1 MQKFQPNS
9 HTGGGGGKKPL
20 LSLVCILALAC
31 SSQAA
36 WVINDSDSTNRT
48 EHINATISNNITL
61 NNRNT
66 AIYTDRNSPIGELTI
81 NGGVTIQV
89 NRDGGKG
96 IEINTGSNGTAVNN
110 ITNNGHINT
119 RGTGISI
126 NDRSSAETITIGA
139 NGSITSAGGNAI
151 YVGNSSRVNHIDIQ
165 GATTGSGGIIN
176 RGTIG
181 VSGTSNPNGIKVTG
195 SIVSTN
201 NRAAAIENMGTIN
214 GGIDVTGT
222 LTGGTGS
229 SYWGF
234 HTSILNYKTIN
245 GGIKVGENAI
255 LNGGILNVQLNNG
268 PASIIGD
275 ITVDGTINM
284 NGRGSAINNGY
295 MGTVNGNIIVGENG
309 KLGGN
314 IWNQNRI
321 TGKVE
326 VKGTLTG
333 EIRNRNN
340 GSTIGQGIIV
350 SGGTITNGIK
360 NEGTVNQNIKVE
372 NGGNLQGQGIVNQ
385 GKVEGNV
392 QIQGSNV
399 TNIQNTGTVTQKI
412 ELTQNSTIQG
422 SITNTNTINGIDIA
436 NSQIGVNIVNS
447 GTNASTGAI
456 NITNSSNVGGSIVN
470 QNGATFTNS
479 ITLDQSS
486 KLGGIS
492 NTQGSTMSGTLTL
505 NGEVGTIYN
514 AGKFDSILTLSN
526 KVGEINNAEGGTIS
540 NDITINQNGS
550 VGTLANGGTMQNI
563 TIQQQG
569 KVENITNSGTM
580 QAITNNGTGTLTLT
594 NSGGTIDKITN
605 GTGATATIRNQGKI
619 TNGIINDGG
628 TLTVFND
635 FRKDESAANGYHT
648 IGEIGKTANGVH
660 IENKNNGKL
669 HLDAWY
675 FNKEDFT
682 TQEERKNNAL
692 LVEGNYAG
700 ITLGDVFVNTQG
712 LDVDKTYNANTF
724 IADKDGNAVGGQIN
738 NGQGIDV
745 NKLHSVS
752 GIYKFENFGGKGE
765 YRAII
770 NRDELSGK
778 TLAQSIIYSQ
788 RVRNV
793 NLSRILREATTQV
806 FVSGKESEVNGKSL
820 SQLEQLHTNHR
831 DENSQNHTFVI
842 PYYQNF
848 SADLGNNAKLKS
860 NSSGMLIATQRELP
874 NDYGVLGIYTGFEN
888 AEQKVNAQR
897 LDLDGNSY
905 YAGLTYNHSFYE
917 DDLTTYFMNLTTKL
931 DYIERDITKTY
942 LGYIGSASST
952 AKVFGYGANARV
964 GLSHYL
970 KNDAKITPQIGF
982 NYLGMH
988 SKPFTLNHLGGT
1000 REHYYSQNFNFIDAV
1015 ATIKYE
1021 TPWINR
1027 FKTSLALGTII
1038 NVYKDAEGTLHLDNN
1053 FLSSE
1058 LDIARLYGVVQG
1070 GISYDLTKDS
1080 DISLGYSGIFSSANT
1095 IRSHALMFRYAWW
1108 W

>member
-1 MQKFQPNS
+1 LSCTLLTTLLTSASAAKEISGTQNAFAVNDETVTIKNGATVQVGSPVIGKYKGSNS
-9 HTGGGGGKKPL
+9 SIAVGQNVKESSITIEEGGK
-20 LSLVCILALAC
+20 
-31 SSQAA
+31 
-36 WVINDSDSTNRT
+36 
-48 EHINATISNNITL
+48 L
-61 NNRNT
+61 NGR
-66 AIYTDRNSPIGELTI
+66 IYTRAAKIKDII
-81 NGGVTIQV
+81 I
-89 NRDGGKG
+89 
-96 IEINTGSNGTAVNN
+96 
-110 ITNNGHINT
+110 
-119 RGTGISI
+119 
-126 NDRSSAETITIGA
+126 
-139 NGSITSAGGNAI
+139 NGSIGAGPSNASI
-151 YVGNSSRVNHIDIQ
+151 INFRGTTIEKIEVGQ
-165 GATTGSGGIIN
+165 TGVLEGGIIN
-176 RGTIG
+176 SWFNGQGTT
-181 VSGTSNPNGIKVTG
+181 SGNS
-195 SIVSTN
+195 
-201 NRAAAIENMGTIN
+201 TIN
-214 GGIDVTGT
+214 NIDIKGEV
-222 LTGGTGS
+222 
-229 SYWGF
+229 
-234 HTSILNYKTIN
+234 K
-245 GGIKVGENAI
+245 GGIKNQS
-255 LNGGILNVQLNNG
+255 GIMQT
-268 PASIIGD
+268 
-275 ITVDGTINM
+275 IT
-284 NGRGSAINNGY
+284 
-295 MGTVNGNIIVGENG
+295 
-309 KLGGN
+309 
-314 IWNQNRI
+314 I
-321 TGKVE
+321 TG
-326 VKGTLTG
+326 
-333 EIRNRNN
+333 
-340 GSTIGQGIIV
+340 SV
-350 SGGTITNGIK
+350 SGGIQNDDTM
-360 NEGTVNQNIKVE
+360 GTLKIE
-372 NGGNLQGQGIVNQ
+372 NGGSVSGDIINNKTMQNISVSGSTVN
-385 GKVEGNV
+385 N
-392 QIQGSNV
+392 
-399 TNIQNTGTVTQKI
+399 NIQNSGTISGVT
-412 ELTQNSTIQG
+412 
-422 SITNTNTINGIDIA
+422 IT
-436 NSQIGVNIVNS
+436 NSQIGGNIVNS
-447 GTNASTGAI
+447 GTNANTG
-456 NITNSSNVGGSIVN
+456 NISITGTSNVGGSIIN
-470 QNGATFTNS
+470 QDGANFNNQ
-479 ITLDQSS
+479 ITLDQNS

-492 NTQGSTMSGTLTL
+492 NAANSTMSGQLDL
-505 NGEVGTIYN
+505 KGEVGTITN
-514 AGKFDSILTLSN
+514 AGTLSSQLNLSN
-526 KVGEINNAEGGTIS
+526 KIGEINNEEGGTIS
-540 NDITINQNGS
+540 NDITINNGGS
-550 VGTLANGGTMQNI
+550 VGAINNA
-563 TIQQQG
+563 
-569 KVENITNSGTM
+569 GTM

-605 GTGATATIRNQGKI
+605 GNGATATIRNQGKI

-675 FNKEDFT
+675 FNKEDYAT
-682 TQEERKNNAL
+682 TEERKNNAL
-692 LVEGNYAG
+692 LVNGNYAG

-724 IADKDGNAVGGQIN
+724 IADKDGNIVGDKIN

-770 NRDELSGK
+770 NRDELSGR

-806 FVSGKESEVNGKSL
+806 FVSGKESETNANGKSL

-831 DENSQNHTFVI
+831 DQNSQNHTFVI

-1095 IRSHALMFRYAWW
+1095 IRSHAFMFRYAWW

>member
-1 MQKFQPNS
+1 
-9 HTGGGGGKKPL
+9 
-20 LSLVCILALAC
+20 
-31 SSQAA
+31 
-36 WVINDSDSTNRT
+36 
-48 EHINATISNNITL
+48 
-61 NNRNT
+61 
-66 AIYTDRNSPIGELTI
+66 
-81 NGGVTIQV
+81 
-89 NRDGGKG
+89 
-96 IEINTGSNGTAVNN
+96 
-110 ITNNGHINT
+110 
-119 RGTGISI
+119 
-126 NDRSSAETITIGA
+126 
-139 NGSITSAGGNAI
+139 
-151 YVGNSSRVNHIDIQ
+151 
-165 GATTGSGGIIN
+165 
-176 RGTIG
+176 
-181 VSGTSNPNGIKVTG
+181 
-195 SIVSTN
+195 
-201 NRAAAIENMGTIN
+201 
-214 GGIDVTGT
+214 
-222 LTGGTGS
+222 
-229 SYWGF
+229 
-234 HTSILNYKTIN
+234 
-245 GGIKVGENAI
+245 
-255 LNGGILNVQLNNG
+255 
-268 PASIIGD
+268 
-275 ITVDGTINM
+275 
-284 NGRGSAINNGY
+284 
-295 MGTVNGNIIVGENG
+295 
-309 KLGGN
+309 
-314 IWNQNRI
+314 
-321 TGKVE
+321 
-326 VKGTLTG
+326 
-333 EIRNRNN
+333 
-340 GSTIGQGIIV
+340 
-350 SGGTITNGIK
+350 
-360 NEGTVNQNIKVE
+360 
-372 NGGNLQGQGIVNQ
+372 
-385 GKVEGNV
+385 
-392 QIQGSNV
+392 
-399 TNIQNTGTVTQKI
+399 
-412 ELTQNSTIQG
+412 
-422 SITNTNTINGIDIA
+422 
-436 NSQIGVNIVNS
+436 
-447 GTNASTGAI
+447 
-456 NITNSSNVGGSIVN
+456 
-470 QNGATFTNS
+470 
-479 ITLDQSS
+479 
-486 KLGGIS
+486 
-492 NTQGSTMSGTLTL
+492 
-505 NGEVGTIYN
+505 
-514 AGKFDSILTLSN
+514 
-526 KVGEINNAEGGTIS
+526 
-540 NDITINQNGS
+540 
-550 VGTLANGGTMQNI
+550 
-563 TIQQQG
+563 
-569 KVENITNSGTM
+569 
-580 QAITNNGTGTLTLT
+580 
-594 NSGGTIDKITN
+594 
-605 GTGATATIRNQGKI
+605 
-619 TNGIINDGG
+619 
-628 TLTVFND
+628 
-635 FRKDESAANGYHT
+635 
-648 IGEIGKTANGVH
+648 EIGKTANGVH
-660 IENKNNGKL
+660 IENKNGGKL

-692 LVEGNYAG
+692 LVDGNYAG

-724 IADKDGNAVGGQIN
+724 IADKDGNMVGDQIN

-806 FVSGKESEVNGKSL
+806 FVSGKEGETNANGKSL
-820 SQLEQLHTNHR
+820 GQLEQLHTNHR

-848 SADLGNNAKLKS
+848 SADLGSHTGKLKS

-931 DYIERDITKTY
+931 DYIERDVTKTY
-942 LGYIGSASST
+942 LGYIGSVSST

-1095 IRSHALMFRYAWW
+1095 IRSHAFMF
-1108 W
+1108 

>member
-1 MQKFQPNS
+1 
-9 HTGGGGGKKPL
+9 
-20 LSLVCILALAC
+20 
-31 SSQAA
+31 
-36 WVINDSDSTNRT
+36 
-48 EHINATISNNITL
+48 
-61 NNRNT
+61 
-66 AIYTDRNSPIGELTI
+66 
-81 NGGVTIQV
+81 
-89 NRDGGKG
+89 
-96 IEINTGSNGTAVNN
+96 
-110 ITNNGHINT
+110 
-119 RGTGISI
+119 
-126 NDRSSAETITIGA
+126 
-139 NGSITSAGGNAI
+139 
-151 YVGNSSRVNHIDIQ
+151 
-165 GATTGSGGIIN
+165 
-176 RGTIG
+176 
-181 VSGTSNPNGIKVTG
+181 
-195 SIVSTN
+195 
-201 NRAAAIENMGTIN
+201 
-214 GGIDVTGT
+214 
-222 LTGGTGS
+222 
-229 SYWGF
+229 
-234 HTSILNYKTIN
+234 
-245 GGIKVGENAI
+245 
-255 LNGGILNVQLNNG
+255 
-268 PASIIGD
+268 
-275 ITVDGTINM
+275 
-284 NGRGSAINNGY
+284 
-295 MGTVNGNIIVGENG
+295 
-309 KLGGN
+309 
-314 IWNQNRI
+314 
-321 TGKVE
+321 
-326 VKGTLTG
+326 
-333 EIRNRNN
+333 
-340 GSTIGQGIIV
+340 
-350 SGGTITNGIK
+350 
-360 NEGTVNQNIKVE
+360 
-372 NGGNLQGQGIVNQ
+372 
-385 GKVEGNV
+385 
-392 QIQGSNV
+392 
-399 TNIQNTGTVTQKI
+399 
-412 ELTQNSTIQG
+412 
-422 SITNTNTINGIDIA
+422 
-436 NSQIGVNIVNS
+436 
-447 GTNASTGAI
+447 
-456 NITNSSNVGGSIVN
+456 
-470 QNGATFTNS
+470 
-479 ITLDQSS
+479 
-486 KLGGIS
+486 
-492 NTQGSTMSGTLTL
+492 
-505 NGEVGTIYN
+505 
-514 AGKFDSILTLSN
+514 
-526 KVGEINNAEGGTIS
+526 
-540 NDITINQNGS
+540 
-550 VGTLANGGTMQNI
+550 
-563 TIQQQG
+563 
-569 KVENITNSGTM
+569 
-580 QAITNNGTGTLTLT
+580 
-594 NSGGTIDKITN
+594 
-605 GTGATATIRNQGKI
+605 
-619 TNGIINDGG
+619 NDGG

-660 IENKNNGKL
+660 IENNNGGKL

-692 LVEGNYAG
+692 LVNGNYAG

-712 LDVDKTYNANTF
+712 LDVDKTYNANTL
-724 IADKDGNAVGGQIN
+724 IADKNGNAVGDQIN

-806 FVSGKESEVNGKSL
+806 FVSGKEGEVNGKSL

-942 LGYIGSASST
+942 LGYIGSVSST

-1000 REHYYSQNFNFIDAV
+1000 REHYYSQNFNFVDAV

-1027 FKTSLALGTII
+1027 FKTAVALGTII

-1070 GISYDLTKDS
+1070 GISY
-1080 DISLGYSGIFSSANT
+1080 
-1095 IRSHALMFRYAWW
+1095 
-1108 W
+1108 

>member
-1 MQKFQPNS
+1 F
-9 HTGGGGGKKPL
+9 
-20 LSLVCILALAC
+20 ALAC

-36 WVINDSDSTNRT
+36 WVINKSDSQQETQ
-48 EHINATISNNITL
+48 HIDTAISNDIIL

-66 AIYTDRNSPIGELTI
+66 AIYTDRNGAQLGQLTI
-81 NGGVTIQV
+81 NDGVTIQV
-89 NRDGGKG
+89 NKANGKG
-96 IEINTGSNGTAVNN
+96 IEINTGKNGTSVNN
-110 ITNNGHINT
+110 ITNNGVINT

-126 NDRSSAETITIGA
+126 NDRSSAETITVGA
-139 NGSITSAGGNAI
+139 NGRITSAGGNAI
-151 YVGNSSRVNHIDIQ
+151 YVGNGSRVNHIDIQ

-181 VSGTSNPNGIKVTG
+181 VQTTTQPNGIKVTG
-195 SIVSTN
+195 SITSSNRGATALTN
-201 NRAAAIENMGTIN
+201 HGTIHGGINIENG
-214 GGIDVTGT
+214 GT
-222 LTGGTGS
+222 LTGGRQGVNNAL
-229 SYWGF
+229 YVAIHNNGG
-234 HTSILNYKTIN
+234 TIN
-245 GGIKVGENAI
+245 GGIKVGEGSI
-255 LNGGILNVQLNNG
+255 LNGGIMNYASYYGGFSYLNGNIEV
-268 PASIIGD
+268 A
-275 ITVDGTINM
+275 GTIN
-284 NGRGSAINNGY
+284 
-295 MGTVNGNIIVGENG
+295 GTNIGIQNSFGTISGDVKITDKG
-309 KLGGN
+309 KVTGN
-314 IWNQNRI
+314 IWNQGTI
-321 TGKVE
+321 EGKIEIKGKVD
-326 VKGTLTG
+326 GLIANRPTG
-333 EIRNRNN
+333 VIKKDIE
-340 GSTIGQGIIV
+340 V
-350 SGGTITNGIK
+350 SGGTITNNIS
-360 NEGTVNQNIKVE
+360 NWGTIEAGIKVE
-372 NGGNLQGQGIVNQ
+372 NGA
-385 GKVEGNV
+385 
-392 QIQGSNV
+392 
-399 TNIQNTGTVTQKI
+399 NITGDIYNEK
-412 ELTQNSTIQG
+412 TIQ
-422 SITNTNTINGIDIA
+422 NGIDIA
-436 NSQIGVNIVNS
+436 NSQIGGNIVNS
-447 GTNASTGAI
+447 GSNASTGAI
-456 NITNSSNVGGSIVN
+456 NITGTSNVGGSIIN
-470 QNGATFTNS
+470 QNGANFTNN
-479 ITLDQSS
+479 ITLDQNS

-492 NTQGSTMSGTLTL
+492 NTQGSTMSGQLDL
-505 NGEVGTIYN
+505 KGEVGAINN
-514 AGKFDSILTLSN
+514 AGKFDSTLTLSN
-526 KVGEINNAEGGTIS
+526 KVGQINNAEGGTIS
-540 NDITINQNGS
+540 NDITINNGGS
-550 VGTLANGGTMQNI
+550 VGAINNAGTMQNI
-563 TIQQQG
+563 TNNG
-569 KVENITNSGTM
+569 TLSNITNSGTM
-580 QAITNNGTGTLTLT
+580 QAITNNGTTGTLTLT

-605 GTGATATIRNQGKI
+605 GNGATATIRNQGKI

-675 FNKEDFT
+675 FNKEDYAT
-682 TQEERKNNAL
+682 AEERKNNAL

-724 IADKDGNAVGGQIN
+724 IADKDGNMVGDKIN

-752 GIYKFENFGGKGE
+752 GIYKFENFGGNGQ

-778 TLAQSIIYSQ
+778 SLAQSIIYSQ

-806 FVSGKESEVNGKSL
+806 FVSGKESEANGKSL
-820 SQLEQLHTNHR
+820 SQLERLHTNHR

-1095 IRSHALMFRYAWW
+1095 IRSHAFMFRYAWW

>member
-1 MQKFQPNS
+1 
-9 HTGGGGGKKPL
+9 
-20 LSLVCILALAC
+20 LVCILALGYTTQL
-31 SSQAA
+31 QAA
-36 WVINDSDSTNRT
+36 WVINDSDSSQNNNNN
-48 EHINATISNNITL
+48 HINATISSNITL
-61 NNRNT
+61 NNKNT
-66 AIYTDRNSPIGELTI
+66 AIYTDRNGQQLGQLTI
-81 NGGVTIQV
+81 NEGVTIQV
-89 NRDGGKG
+89 NKSNGKG
-96 IEINTGSNGTAVNN
+96 VEINTGNGGTQVNN

-126 NDRSSAETITIGA
+126 NDRSSAETITVGA
-139 NGSITSAGGNAI
+139 NGSITSANGNAI

-165 GATTGSGGIIN
+165 GATTGNGGIIN

-181 VSGTSNPNGIKVTG
+181 VQTTTQPNGIKVTG
-195 SIVSTN
+195 SITSGN
-201 NRAAAIENMGTIN
+201 NRATALTNQGTIH
-214 GGIDVTGT
+214 GGINIDNGT
-222 LTGGTGS
+222 LTGGKQGVNGS
-229 SYWGF
+229 FYVAIHNNGG
-234 HTSILNYKTIN
+234 TIN
-245 GGIKVGENAI
+245 GGIKVGQGST
-255 LNGGILNVQLNNG
+255 LNGGIMNYASGWGAHSTLNGGIEV
-268 PASIIGD
+268 A
-275 ITVDGTINM
+275 GTINGTNIGIQNSFGTI
-284 NGRGSAINNGY
+284 NGDVKITETGS
-295 MGTVNGNIIVGENG
+295 MT
-309 KLGGN
+309 GN
-314 IWNQNRI
+314 IWNQTTIN
-321 TGKVE
+321 GKVE
-326 VKGTLTG
+326 IKGTLTG

-340 GSTIGQGIIV
+340 NSQSMITQGIIV

-360 NEGTVNQNIKVE
+360 NEGTIQQNIKVE
-372 NGGNLQGQGIVNQ
+372 NGGKLQGQGIFNQ

-412 ELTQNSTIQG
+412 EVTQNSTIQG
-422 SITNTNTINGIDIA
+422 SITNTNKINGIDIT
-436 NSQIGVNIVNS
+436 NSQIGGNIVNS
-447 GTNASTGAI
+447 GSNASTGAI
-456 NITNSSNVGGSIVN
+456 NITNSSNVGGSIIN
-470 QNGATFTNS
+470 QNGANFTNN
-479 ITLDQSS
+479 ITLDQNS
-486 KLGGIS
+486 KLGGIT
-492 NTQGSTMSGTLTL
+492 NAANSTMSGTLTL
-505 NGEVGTIYN
+505 NGEVGAINN
-514 AGKFDSILTLSN
+514 AGKFDSTLTLSN
-526 KVGEINNAEGGTIS
+526 KVGQINNAEGGTIS

-550 VGTLANGGTMQNI
+550 VGAINNA
-563 TIQQQG
+563 
-569 KVENITNSGTM
+569 GTM

-682 TQEERKNNAL
+682 TQEERKANAL
-692 LVEGNYAG
+692 LVNGNYAG

-724 IADKDGNAVGGQIN
+724 IADKDGNAVGDKIN

-806 FVSGKESEVNGKSL
+806 FVSGKEGEVNGKSL
-820 SQLEQLHTNHR
+820 SQLERLHTNHR

-1027 FKTSLALGTII
+1027 FKTAVALGTII

-1095 IRSHALMFRYAWW
+1095 IRSHAFMFRYAWW

>member
-1 MQKFQPNS
+1 LPLSIACAISLTCVELQANTINIPQHDANNLTIDRNKNNIDRIMWA
-9 HTGGGGGKKPL
+9 GGGRQYDYTDRDGWARGGDWTANNGRYPSIFDYAIFDYKYKSMPGINLLFRDNTTIKHLSVHYVKEGNGNTPWENMRVNGINGSSGSGNRNLTIGTFDVKGDVKFEIKLGGK
-20 LSLVCILALAC
+20 
-31 SSQAA
+31 
-36 WVINDSDSTNRT
+36 ST
-48 EHINATISNNITL
+48 IDTL
-61 NNRNT
+61 NNT
-66 AIYTDRNSPIGELTI
+66 AERL
-81 NGGVTIQV
+81 
-89 NRDGGKG
+89 
-96 IEINTGSNGTAVNN
+96 
-110 ITNNGHINT
+110 
-119 RGTGISI
+119 
-126 NDRSSAETITIGA
+126 
-139 NGSITSAGGNAI
+139 
-151 YVGNSSRVNHIDIQ
+151 
-165 GATTGSGGIIN
+165 
-176 RGTIG
+176 
-181 VSGTSNPNGIKVTG
+181 
-195 SIVSTN
+195 
-201 NRAAAIENMGTIN
+201 
-214 GGIDVTGT
+214 
-222 LTGGTGS
+222 
-229 SYWGF
+229 
-234 HTSILNYKTIN
+234 
-245 GGIKVGENAI
+245 
-255 LNGGILNVQLNNG
+255 
-268 PASIIGD
+268 
-275 ITVDGTINM
+275 
-284 NGRGSAINNGY
+284 
-295 MGTVNGNIIVGENG
+295 
-309 KLGGN
+309 
-314 IWNQNRI
+314 
-321 TGKVE
+321 
-326 VKGTLTG
+326 
-333 EIRNRNN
+333 
-340 GSTIGQGIIV
+340 
-350 SGGTITNGIK
+350 
-360 NEGTVNQNIKVE
+360 NIKVNNE
-372 NGGNLQGQGIVNQ
+372 NGTDTLTISTLNQTTATSDAQIFKNVNIDTFNLQN
-385 GKVEGNV
+385 GKSYQRG
-392 QIQGSNV
+392 
-399 TNIQNTGTVTQKI
+399 
-412 ELTQNSTIQG
+412 
-422 SITNTNTINGIDIA
+422 
-436 NSQIGVNIVNS
+436 
-447 GTNASTGAI
+447 
-456 NITNSSNVGGSIVN
+456 
-470 QNGATFTNS
+470 
-479 ITLDQSS
+479 
-486 KLGGIS
+486 
-492 NTQGSTMSGTLTL
+492 
-505 NGEVGTIYN
+505 
-514 AGKFDSILTLSN
+514 
-526 KVGEINNAEGGTIS
+526 
-540 NDITINQNGS
+540 GS
-550 VGTLANGGTMQNI
+550 VGTLNLQGGEFHLGAKDDMSQAEHNGVVNNLVLQKGIFKQYKGEINNITLTNDKETASFTANNDFKDGSKGTYDGLISKVDKQASGENTVTFGNNGGTI
-563 TIQQQG
+563 T
-569 KVENITNSGTM
+569 TTLTSGQLTIDNKKGD
-580 QAITNNGTGTLTLT
+580 ITNNGAVSSLDVSKKQGSAIVYNSNGASIDKLTSNNDSTINNQGKITDLDFKGGSV
-594 NSGGTIDKITN
+594 NNHNGGEISKLDLKGGSLNNAGTITTLNNTN
-605 GTGATATIRNQGKI
+605 GVAINNEGTITTFTNTNKNTATIRNQGKI

-660 IENKNNGKL
+660 IENNNGGKL
-669 HLDAWY
+669 HLNAWY
-675 FNKEDFT
+675 FNKEDYAT
-682 TQEERKNNAL
+682 AEERKNNAL
-692 LVEGNYAG
+692 LVNGNYAG

-724 IADKDGNAVGGQIN
+724 IADKDGNMVGDKIN

-806 FVSGKESEVNGKSL
+806 FVSGKESETNANGKSL

>member
-1 MQKFQPNS
+1 M
-9 HTGGGGGKKPL
+9 
-20 LSLVCILALAC
+20 LSYNQQGIQSRLIPSFLALSVISALH
-31 SSQAA
+31 SPLQAA

-61 NNRNT
+61 TNKNT
-66 AIYTDRNSPIGELTI
+66 AIYTDRNGQQLGQLTI
-81 NGGVTIQV
+81 NEGVTIQV
-89 NRDGGKG
+89 NKANGKG

-110 ITNNGHINT
+110 ITNNGVINT
-119 RGTGISI
+119 RGIGISI

-195 SIVSTN
+195 SIVSSNGRATALTN
-201 NRAAAIENMGTIN
+201 HGTIHGGINIENG
-214 GGIDVTGT
+214 GT
-222 LTGGTGS
+222 LTGGRQGVNNAL
-229 SYWGF
+229 YVAIHNNGG
-234 HTSILNYKTIN
+234 TIN
-245 GGIKVGENAI
+245 GGIKVGEGSI
-255 LNGGILNVQLNNG
+255 LNGGIMNYASYYGGFSRLNGNIEV
-268 PASIIGD
+268 A
-275 ITVDGTINM
+275 GTIN
-284 NGRGSAINNGY
+284 
-295 MGTVNGNIIVGENG
+295 GTNIGIQNSFGTISGDVKITDKG
-309 KLGGN
+309 KVTGN
-314 IWNQNRI
+314 IWNQGTI
-321 TGKVE
+321 EGKIEIKGKVD
-326 VKGTLTG
+326 GLIANRPTG
-333 EIRNRNN
+333 VIKKDIE
-340 GSTIGQGIIV
+340 V
-350 SGGTITNGIK
+350 SGGTITNNIS
-360 NEGTVNQNIKVE
+360 NWGTIEAGIKVE
-372 NGGNLQGQGIVNQ
+372 NGA
-385 GKVEGNV
+385 
-392 QIQGSNV
+392 
-399 TNIQNTGTVTQKI
+399 NITGDIYNEK
-412 ELTQNSTIQG
+412 TIQ
-422 SITNTNTINGIDIA
+422 NGIDIT
-436 NSQIGVNIVNS
+436 NSTIGGNIVNS
-447 GTNASTGAI
+447 GQNANTGAI
-456 NITNSSNVGGSIVN
+456 NITGTSNVGGSIVN
-470 QNGATFTNS
+470 QNGATFNNQ
-479 ITLDQSS
+479 ITLDQNS

-492 NTQGSTMSGTLTL
+492 NAANSTMSGQLDL
-505 NGEVGTIYN
+505 KGEVGTITN
-514 AGKFDSILTLSN
+514 AGTLSSQLNLSN

-540 NDITINQNGS
+540 NDITINNNGS
-550 VGTLANGGTMQNI
+550 VGAINNA
-563 TIQQQG
+563 
-569 KVENITNSGTM
+569 GTM

-675 FNKEDFT
+675 FNKEDYAT
-682 TQEERKNNAL
+682 AEERKNNAL

-712 LDVDKTYNANTF
+712 LDVDKTYNANTL
-724 IADKDGNAVGGQIN
+724 IADKNGNIVGDKIN

-806 FVSGKESEVNGKSL
+806 FVSGKEGEVNGKSL

-888 AEQKVNAQR
+888 ADQKVNAQR
-897 LDLDGNSY
+897 LEMDGNSY

-931 DYIERDITKTY
+931 DYIERDVTKTY
-942 LGYIGSASST
+942 LGYIGSVSST

-1000 REHYYSQNFNFIDAV
+1000 REHYYSQNFNFVDAV

-1095 IRSHALMFRYAWW
+1095 IRSHAFMFRYAWW

>member
-1 MQKFQPNS
+1 MSSWFDLQNANVNQVDISGQTAGINLKRASGSGNNANQTRIGTLNLKEGGRIRSVLILTGNNASIDTLNINGTIVGSNNLGGLNNQNGRINTINVTQGGNIQRGVRNSGTMQTLTIS
-9 HTGGGGGKKPL
+9 GGGQVQGG
-20 LSLVCILALAC
+20 V
-31 SSQAA
+31 
-36 WVINDSDSTNRT
+36 
-48 EHINATISNNITL
+48 NNSGTLTTL
-61 NNRNT
+61 N
-66 AIYTDRNSPIGELTI
+66 L
-81 NGGVTIQV
+81 
-89 NRDGGKG
+89 
-96 IEINTGSNGTAVNN
+96 
-110 ITNNGHINT
+110 NNG
-119 RGTGISI
+119 
-126 NDRSSAETITIGA
+126 
-139 NGSITSAGGNAI
+139 
-151 YVGNSSRVNHIDIQ
+151 
-165 GATTGSGGIIN
+165 
-176 RGTIG
+176 
-181 VSGTSNPNGIKVTG
+181 
-195 SIVSTN
+195 
-201 NRAAAIENMGTIN
+201 GTIN
-214 GGIDVTGT
+214 GGINNNRTM
-222 LTGGTGS
+222 GS
-229 SYWGF
+229 ISVSDS
-234 HTSILNYKTIN
+234 TVN
-245 GGIKVGENAI
+245 GGINNSNANSTLNNI
-255 LNGGILNVQLNNG
+255 TVETGGNVNGGIHNGNTNSRINGNVTIKGNVTGKVTN
-268 PASIIGD
+268 A
-275 ITVDGTINM
+275 GTI
-284 NGRGSAINNGY
+284 INNITISDGGIIDASGVNDPQNAIDNS
-295 MGTVNGNIIVGENG
+295 GTIQGKIEVVGQNSHLNKNIKNSGNINQGIEIKNNAIIVGVDNSGTVGSVKVENG
-309 KLGGN
+309 AN
-314 IWNQNRI
+314 ITGDISNQN
-321 TGKVE
+321 
-326 VKGTLTG
+326 
-333 EIRNRNN
+333 
-340 GSTIGQGIIV
+340 
-350 SGGTITNGIK
+350 TITNG
-360 NEGTVNQNIKVE
+360 
-372 NGGNLQGQGIVNQ
+372 
-385 GKVEGNV
+385 
-392 QIQGSNV
+392 V
-399 TNIQNTGTVTQKI
+399 T
-412 ELTQNSTIQG
+412 
-422 SITNTNTINGIDIA
+422 IA
-436 NSQIGVNIVNS
+436 NSNIGGNIVNS
-447 GTNASTGAI
+447 GQNANTG
-456 NITNSSNVGGSIVN
+456 NISIAGTSDIKGSIVN
-470 QNGATFTNS
+470 QNGANFTNN

-492 NTQGSTMSGTLTL
+492 NTQGSTMSGQLNL
-505 NGEVGTIYN
+505 NGEVGEINN
-514 AGKFDSILTLSN
+514 AGTFDSTLTLSN

-540 NDITINQNGS
+540 KDITINNGGS
-550 VGTLANGGTMQNI
+550 VGAIN
-563 TIQQQG
+563 
-569 KVENITNSGTM
+569 NSGTM
-580 QAITNNGTGTLTLT
+580 QAITNNGTTGTLTLT

-660 IENKNNGKL
+660 IENNNGGKL
-669 HLDAWY
+669 HLNAWY

-692 LVEGNYAG
+692 LVNGNYAG

-724 IADKDGNAVGGQIN
+724 IADKDGNMVGDKIN

-806 FVSGKESEVNGKSL
+806 FVSGKESETNANGKSL

-831 DENSQNHTFVI
+831 DQNSQNHTFVI

-848 SADLGNNAKLKS
+848 SADLGSHTGKLKS

-931 DYIERDITKTY
+931 DYIERDVTKTY
-942 LGYIGSASST
+942 LGYIGSVSST

-1095 IRSHALMFRYAWW
+1095 IRSHAFMFRYAWW

>member
-1 MQKFQPNS
+1 M
-9 HTGGGGGKKPL
+9 
-20 LSLVCILALAC
+20 LSYNQQGIQSRLIPSFLALSVITALH
-31 SSQAA
+31 SPLQAA

-48 EHINATISNNITL
+48 EQIDATISSNITL

-66 AIYTDRNSPIGELTI
+66 AIYTDRSSPIGTLTI
-81 NGGVTIQV
+81 NDGVTIQV
-89 NRDGGKG
+89 NKANGKG

-139 NGSITSAGGNAI
+139 NGSITSADRNAI

-181 VSGTSNPNGIKVTG
+181 VQTTTQPNGIKVTG
-195 SIVSTN
+195 SITSNRN
-201 NRAAAIENMGTIN
+201 NLSAIENMGTIN
-214 GGIDVTGT
+214 GGINVEGT

-234 HTSILNYKTIN
+234 HTSILNYKTID
-245 GGIKVGENAI
+245 GGIKVGENAT
-255 LNGGILNVQLNNG
+255 LNGGILNVQPNNG
-268 PASIIGD
+268 PASITGD

-340 GSTIGQGIIV
+340 GSTIEQGIIV

-372 NGGNLQGQGIVNQ
+372 NSGNLGGQGIVNQ

-392 QIQGSNV
+392 QIQSSNV

-436 NSQIGVNIVNS
+436 NSQIGGNIVNS

-550 VGTLANGGTMQNI
+550 VGTLANAGTMQNI

-580 QAITNNGTGTLTLT
+580 QAITNNATTGTLTLT
-594 NSGGTIDKITN
+594 NSGGTIDKVTN

-675 FNKEDFT
+675 FNKEDYAT
-682 TQEERKNNAL
+682 AEERKNNAL

-724 IADKDGNAVGGQIN
+724 IADKDGNIVGDKIN

-806 FVSGKESEVNGKSL
+806 FVSGKEGEANGKSL
-820 SQLEQLHTNHR
+820 SQLERLHTNHR

-931 DYIERDITKTY
+931 DYIERDVTKTY
-942 LGYIGSASST
+942 LGYIGSVSST

-1000 REHYYSQNFNFIDAV
+1000 REHYYSQNFNFVDAV

-1095 IRSHALMFRYAWW
+1095 IRSHAFMFRYAWW

>member
-1 MQKFQPNS
+1 
-9 HTGGGGGKKPL
+9 
-20 LSLVCILALAC
+20 
-31 SSQAA
+31 
-36 WVINDSDSTNRT
+36 
-48 EHINATISNNITL
+48 
-61 NNRNT
+61 
-66 AIYTDRNSPIGELTI
+66 
-81 NGGVTIQV
+81 
-89 NRDGGKG
+89 
-96 IEINTGSNGTAVNN
+96 
-110 ITNNGHINT
+110 
-119 RGTGISI
+119 
-126 NDRSSAETITIGA
+126 
-139 NGSITSAGGNAI
+139 
-151 YVGNSSRVNHIDIQ
+151 
-165 GATTGSGGIIN
+165 
-176 RGTIG
+176 
-181 VSGTSNPNGIKVTG
+181 
-195 SIVSTN
+195 
-201 NRAAAIENMGTIN
+201 
-214 GGIDVTGT
+214 
-222 LTGGTGS
+222 
-229 SYWGF
+229 
-234 HTSILNYKTIN
+234 
-245 GGIKVGENAI
+245 
-255 LNGGILNVQLNNG
+255 
-268 PASIIGD
+268 
-275 ITVDGTINM
+275 
-284 NGRGSAINNGY
+284 
-295 MGTVNGNIIVGENG
+295 
-309 KLGGN
+309 
-314 IWNQNRI
+314 
-321 TGKVE
+321 
-326 VKGTLTG
+326 
-333 EIRNRNN
+333 
-340 GSTIGQGIIV
+340 
-350 SGGTITNGIK
+350 
-360 NEGTVNQNIKVE
+360 
-372 NGGNLQGQGIVNQ
+372 
-385 GKVEGNV
+385 
-392 QIQGSNV
+392 
-399 TNIQNTGTVTQKI
+399 
-412 ELTQNSTIQG
+412 
-422 SITNTNTINGIDIA
+422 
-436 NSQIGVNIVNS
+436 
-447 GTNASTGAI
+447 
-456 NITNSSNVGGSIVN
+456 
-470 QNGATFTNS
+470 
-479 ITLDQSS
+479 
-486 KLGGIS
+486 
-492 NTQGSTMSGTLTL
+492 
-505 NGEVGTIYN
+505 
-514 AGKFDSILTLSN
+514 
-526 KVGEINNAEGGTIS
+526 
-540 NDITINQNGS
+540 
-550 VGTLANGGTMQNI
+550 
-563 TIQQQG
+563 
-569 KVENITNSGTM
+569 
-580 QAITNNGTGTLTLT
+580 
-594 NSGGTIDKITN
+594 
-605 GTGATATIRNQGKI
+605 
-619 TNGIINDGG
+619 
-628 TLTVFND
+628 
-635 FRKDESAANGYHT
+635 
-648 IGEIGKTANGVH
+648 VH

-692 LVEGNYAG
+692 LVDGNYAG

-778 TLAQSIIYSQ
+778 SLAQSIIYSQ

-806 FVSGKESEVNGKSL
+806 FVSGKEGEANGKSL
-820 SQLEQLHTNHR
+820 SQLERLHTNHR

-931 DYIERDITKTY
+931 DYIERDVTKTY
-942 LGYIGSASST
+942 LGYIGSVSST

-1095 IRSHALMFRYAWW
+1095 IRSHAFMFRYAWW